1 MLTAYPLLPHTLFL
15 GTLFYADLWHGTGT
29 PQDSCACKQT
39 FDAAAPRLH
48 PAAAGRAGFQRSAM
62 APQIPT
68 QVRGALA
75 QAKRV
80 LGIVMRLKTSKILF
94 NEPVDP
100 VALGLDDYLDKVSS
114 PMDFGTIM
122 SRLQE
127 GEKAGWKKC
136 HYLKTENVLRDVQLV
151 FANCFAYNDGP
162 GDEVTR
168 ELCSEV
174 KANFE
179 KRWREASLPLE
190 SVVEGSQAPSVPPE
204 AQPVDWMGESDVPA
218 ELSYVQGAAC
228 FRLRDD
234 RDIFPEINSQNT
246 LRLQCTIQLSLA
258 LLKVC
263 RASILPA
270 GLRQSSCMFCAI
282 ALLSESSLSWI

>member
-1 MLTAYPLLPHTLFL
+1 MQRFQGYIPQQR
-15 GTLFYADLWHGTGT
+15 ADTGLQWS
-29 PQDSCACKQT
+29 P
-39 FDAAAPRLH
+39 
-48 PAAAGRAGFQRSAM
+48 M

-68 QVRGALA
+68 EVRGALA

-100 VALGLDDYLDKVSS
+100 IALGLDDYLDKVSK

-136 HYLKTENVLRDVQLV
+136 HYLKTEDVLRDVQLV
-151 FANCFAYNDGP
+151 FDNCFAYNDGP
-162 GDEVTR
+162 GDDLTR

-179 KRWREASLPLE
+179 KRWREASLPLD
-190 SVVEGSQAPSVPPE
+190 SAVEGSQAPSVPAETEPSE
-204 AQPVDWMGESDVPA
+204 WMAESDVPA

-228 FRLRDD
+228 ALLRDNY
-234 RDIFPEINSQNT
+234 DICKKST
-246 LRLQCTIQLSLA
+246 LRTPCDSSEHCS
-258 LLKVC
+258 C
-263 RASILPA
+263 RSP
-270 GLRQSSCMFCAI
+270 F
-282 ALLSESSLSWI
+282 

>member
-1 MLTAYPLLPHTLFL
+1 
-15 GTLFYADLWHGTGT
+15 
-29 PQDSCACKQT
+29 
-39 FDAAAPRLH
+39 
-48 PAAAGRAGFQRSAM
+48 M
-62 APQIPT
+62 APSIPPE
-68 QVRGALA
+68 VREALA

-136 HYLKTENVLRDVQLV
+136 HYLKTEDVLRDVQLV
-151 FANCFAYNDGP
+151 FDNCFAYNDGP
-162 GDEVTR
+162 GDDLTR

-174 KANFE
+174 KANFD

-190 SVVEGSQAPSVPPE
+190 SAVQGSQAPSVAAE
-204 AQPVDWMGESDVPA
+204 AQPVEWMAESDVPA

-228 FRLRDD
+228 VRLRDHH
-234 RDIFPEINSQNT
+234 DISQKLT
-246 LRLQCTIQLSLA
+246 LRTLCDCCEYFS
-258 LLKVC
+258 C
-263 RASILPA
+263 RAP
-270 GLRQSSCMFCAI
+270 F
-282 ALLSESSLSWI
+282 

>member
-1 MLTAYPLLPHTLFL
+1 
-15 GTLFYADLWHGTGT
+15 
-29 PQDSCACKQT
+29 
-39 FDAAAPRLH
+39 
-48 PAAAGRAGFQRSAM
+48 M

-68 QVRGALA
+68 EVRGALA

-100 VALGLDDYLDKVSS
+100 VALGLDDYLDKVST

-151 FANCFAYNDGP
+151 FDNCFAYNDGP

-190 SVVEGSQAPSVPPE
+190 SVVQGSQAPSVPPE

-218 ELSYVQGAAC
+218 ELSYVQGAAY
-228 FRLRDD
+228 FPLSDGRDN
-234 RDIFPEINSQNT
+234 FPEINSQNT
-246 LRLQCTIQLSLA
+246 LRLQC
-258 LLKVC
+258 
-263 RASILPA
+263 
-270 GLRQSSCMFCAI
+270 AI
-282 ALLSESSLSWI
+282 

>member
-1 MLTAYPLLPHTLFL
+1 
-15 GTLFYADLWHGTGT
+15 
-29 PQDSCACKQT
+29 
-39 FDAAAPRLH
+39 
-48 PAAAGRAGFQRSAM
+48 M

-68 QVRGALA
+68 EVRQALA

-80 LGIVMRLKTSKILF
+80 LGIVMRLKTSKVLF

-136 HYLKTENVLRDVQLV
+136 HYLKTENVLRDVKLV
-151 FANCFAYNDGP
+151 FDNCFAYNDGP

-190 SVVEGSQAPSVPPE
+190 SVVQGSQAPSVPPE
-204 AQPVDWMGESDVPA
+204 GQPVEWMGESDVPA

-228 FRLRDD
+228 LRLRDD
-234 RDIFPEINSQNT
+234 RDSSQKST
-246 LRLQCTIQLSLA
+246 LRTLCHSIAQFS
-258 LLKVC
+258 C
-263 RASILPA
+263 RS
-270 GLRQSSCMFCAI
+270 RF
-282 ALLSESSLSWI
+282 